1 MKEYQKPLKRKGL
14 ALFPKEKGKTARIR
28 REASEENE
36 PFFSSDNSKTRIFI
50 GKENRISAFLR
61 IAPKQATVKNHS
73 LFCM

>member
-36 PFFSSDNSKTRIFI
+36 PFFGEFSLERKIEFQRFADSTKTSN
-50 GKENRISAFLR
+50 GKKPFLVLH
-61 IAPKQATVKNHS
+61 VKN
-73 LFCM
+73 MR

>member
-36 PFFSSDNSKTRIFI
+36 PFLENFHWK
-50 GKENRISAFLR
+50 GK
-61 IAPKQATVKNHS
+61 
-73 LFCM
+73 